1 MAKLRRH
8 ITSRRARAISAL
20 LLLSAAIAVFSPCTS
35 PSFYAAS
42 VSQNKAKLN
51 ELQQQINNY
60 SDKIDSISSSVSG
73 LLAEKERI
81 DSEIELLSD
90 KMAVTG
96 NLISEYDSQ
105 ISDANARIAEINADL
120 DDKYDRF
127 KSWLKMMQ
135 FCGDMNPVEL
145 AFSSDNFIDFLE
157 SADRLGT
164 MVEYQNN
171 VMDGLREDVRMIAE
185 QTATL
190 TSLKEEQVTVMESLR
205 SDSERLESLRSQSE
219 NYIATLQADMTKYNQ
234 LRSEAQ
240 EQEDSL
246 NAEIEAELKRLAEE
260 ERRRTEAT
268 APVTKAPEIKP
279 SNPSGGDET
288 KPTTDTPTP
297 SPDPGGAP
305 SMIWPIGDRFLVST
319 TFRYQRPGESPH
331 KGIDIPAPNGTAIKA
346 AAAGT
351 VVTAAKHSSYGN
363 YVIVSHGSG
372 YATLYAHCSKLYVS
386 VGETV
391 SQGETIAAVGNTG
404 YSFGNHLHFEVRLN
418 GALTDPL
425 SYYDY
430 MRDRIT
436 IQIYNG

>member
-205 SDSERLESLRSQSE
+205 SDSERLESLSSQSE
-219 NYIATLQADMTKYNQ
+219 N
-234 LRSEAQ
+234 
-240 EQEDSL
+240 
-246 NAEIEAELKRLAEE
+246 
-260 ERRRTEAT
+260 
-268 APVTKAPEIKP
+268 
-279 SNPSGGDET
+279 
-288 KPTTDTPTP
+288 
-297 SPDPGGAP
+297 
-305 SMIWPIGDRFLVST
+305 
-319 TFRYQRPGESPH
+319 
-331 KGIDIPAPNGTAIKA
+331 
-346 AAAGT
+346 
-351 VVTAAKHSSYGN
+351 
-363 YVIVSHGSG
+363 
-372 YATLYAHCSKLYVS
+372 
-386 VGETV
+386 
-391 SQGETIAAVGNTG
+391 
-404 YSFGNHLHFEVRLN
+404 
-418 GALTDPL
+418 
-425 SYYDY
+425 
-430 MRDRIT
+430 
-436 IQIYNG
+436 